1 MLDWESSFTAWMSQ
15 EGYEVV
21 NDNVYKQSKRYGI
34 EQELA
39 DTLVKTFNECVRIG
53 YINPLRD
60 AVPVVDEM
68 LSNTIILKQ

>member
-1 MLDWESSFTAWMSQ
+1 MKIRKSPDIDGVVLDWESSFTAWMSQ

-39 DTLVKTFNECVRIG
+39 DTLVSRHLMNVLGLVI
-53 YINPLRD
+53 
-60 AVPVVDEM
+60 
-68 LSNTIILKQ
+68 